1 MQAEAAAPR
10 PTLRVRTTMSY
21 KFTEA
26 LVPYFGLPLD
36 QVPSLV
42 GMVARAIPNG
52 FRNIPTWTVS
62 KRDPAEV
69 AKRKRRR

>member
-21 KFTEA
+21 AFERALLPYLSVAATEVPTLVRTVADKF
-26 LVPYFGLPLD
+26 
-36 QVPSLV
+36 SS
-42 GMVARAIPNG
+42 G